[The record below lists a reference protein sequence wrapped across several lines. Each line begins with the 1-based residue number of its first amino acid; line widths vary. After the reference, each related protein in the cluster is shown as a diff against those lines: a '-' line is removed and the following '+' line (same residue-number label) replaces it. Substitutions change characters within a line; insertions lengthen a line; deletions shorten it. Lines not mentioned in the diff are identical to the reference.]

1 MGSLNPQHSAFQAG
15 KEQTLR
21 KPRSRKEPSS
31 QLKAQLKCPLSGRA
45 FLPLL
50 NFPFPGPHHTYGNY
64 SFLCFSATTLA
75 PAPGPGK
82 AWHTRSLQTVSY
94 RRGRL
99 DLWEPNNRLCRLP
112 SCSPTANWAPAVS
125 PTRPKAGGP
134 ASASFFSFAGM
145 GSGPHDA
152 LSQLSIRLLTE
163 G

>member
-82 AWHTRSLQTVSY
+82 AWHTRSLQTVTGADAWTSGSLTTACAGS
-94 RRGRL
+94 RHAPLQLTGHPRSPPPDPRQEGR
-99 DLWEPNNRLCRLP
+99 PLP
-112 SCSPTANWAPAVS
+112 HSSALQEWGLALTMPSVSSVSDCSQKVN
-125 PTRPKAGGP
+125 
-134 ASASFFSFAGM
+134 
-145 GSGPHDA
+145 
-152 LSQLSIRLLTE
+152 
-163 G
+163 